1 MNFSKSMIIAKWEF
15 VEKVK
20 RKSFLISMIITP
32 VFLIGMAIIPT
43 LLANTDENTTKPIGV
58 LDETGIYSVQL
69 IDRLE
74 NETLENGLPRFVVM
88 NLTLRFNSAEKQ
100 KMYSDSLVYT
110 GTIKGYLLI
119 KNSDGNSPALE
130 YRSKALG
137 NFQDL
142 NVIEESFNYVA
153 TIINLSSSGYDPG
166 IINNLVSKIDVKTIK
181 LSKEGDEE
189 ADFLTTFFSSYALL
203 MMLLM
208 LILFAGGM
216 LVRSLVEEKSN
227 RIMEV
232 LLSSC
237 SADDLLTGKV
247 IGLGGLGLFQI
258 IIWSVFG
265 FVLVGTSI
273 ISIEIFN
280 NIGIQ
285 LIYFLL
291 GYILFTAIFVGVGS
305 IVTTEHEAQ
314 QMTGYISILLLIPIL
329 IAIQIIQSPDS
340 IIAKVLSYFPLTSP
354 PLMILRLNV
363 YNPPPAEIIITIT
376 ILLLSI
382 YIVIKISSKIFRIGI
397 LSYGKR
403 PSFKELKSW
412 ITIKKL

>member
-100 KMYSDSLVYT
+100 KMYSDSLVYA